1 MANANRVHRRLGRTS
16 LHCVLH
22 RSIDGRYRPVHA
34 VAQVVKIKKTSGQ
47 RIDMPRDDPSGHGDL
62 SLLPRGGARGD
73 PISDNMQRAEW
84 KGEEGRGSAEGRGGR
99 TWGAPL
105 DMGSLGGRQPQISK
119 HSRNIT
125 TSIIKFGRN
134 VGWEGPRQQ
143 ASHGQPASHQASQ
156 QASHPG
162 LLRSSVFGLL
172 SSIFCLRSSVL
183 QCVFRCVRGAL
194 SKNRTRINTHSLHT

>member
-1 MANANRVHRRLGRTS
+1 MTPSPYPLPGPSTRSPFGRRVGDRAIKRPS
-16 LHCVLH
+16 E
-22 RSIDGRYRPVHA
+22 RSTER
-34 VAQVVKIKKTSGQ
+34 
-47 RIDMPRDDPSGHGDL
+47 PRDRATERSTGRSMER
-62 SLLPRGGARGD
+62 SLGGLGPTHLYHAPGRSLWTWGSVIAPTGGARGD

-84 KGEEGRGSAEGRGGR
+84 KGEERRGSAEGRGGR

-162 LLRSSVFGLL
+162 LLRSSVFVFNLL
-172 SSIFCLRSSVL
+172 P
-183 QCVFRCVRGAL
+183 
-194 SKNRTRINTHSLHT
+194 